1 MLSWAAAARPA
12 GPEPI
17 TATFLPVRDFGGVRN
32 HPAARKG
39 GVFCGDGRRGDL
51 RVRLAAFEWLKE
63 QVEVHGDVL
72 PRPILEQGFEFEGQR
87 VSMLGPQGM
96 M

>member
-1 MLSWAAAARPA
+1 MVPNAGERGAYSAAMDA
-12 GPEPI
+12 
-17 TATFLPVRDFGGVRN
+17 V
-32 HPAARKG
+32 
-39 GVFCGDGRRGDL
+39 GDL

>member
-1 MLSWAAAARPA
+1 MDA
-12 GPEPI
+12 
-17 TATFLPVRDFGGVRN
+17 V
-32 HPAARKG
+32 
-39 GVFCGDGRRGDL
+39 GDL